1 MSDSD
6 IIDAYLDAF
15 EAPDVVRSP
24 KKKKSPEERKAIR
37 EQKIMQRE
45 RNSVRDVET
54 ALCKYNRA
62 NNTKVVPLSLL
73 SLSLSL
79 FCDTYYIIFGIQFN
93 CTLFYNFQFVLDEIT
108 VKCLFFEFGR
118 PCYHYNFT
126 AKPENH
132 HSADGSAELFF
143 SEINYP
149 LQSENDVLLC
159 CIVGEK
165 DAGMVYA
172 LASSMF
178 LFLELLFLY
187 SCAVI
192 TIHIFTIRNKFILTL
207 Q

>member
-73 SLSLSL
+73 SLSL
-79 FCDTYYIIFGIQFN
+79 FCDTYIILVFN
-93 CTLFYNFQFVLDEIT
+93 FIVLFSTI
-108 VKCLFFEFGR
+108 
-118 PCYHYNFT
+118 
-126 AKPENH
+126 
-132 HSADGSAELFF
+132 F
-143 SEINYP
+143 S
-149 LQSENDVLLC
+149 LC
-159 CIVGEK
+159 W
-165 DAGMVYA
+165 M
-172 LASSMF
+172 
-178 LFLELLFLY
+178 
-187 SCAVI
+187 
-192 TIHIFTIRNKFILTL
+192 R
-207 Q
+207 